1 LRVVESLLK
10 VELGISL
17 SKSFYHVPSVRGAIT
32 LLIYVVLDSIQLVA
46 GPVVSGGQC
55 LGR

>member
-1 LRVVESLLK
+1 MLN
-10 VELGISL
+10 LG
-17 SKSFYHVPSVRGAIT
+17 VRGRSPLVAYLHVKEVFV

-46 GPVVSGGQC
+46 GSVVSGGQC